1 MALDLFECTRGH
13 TFAMD
18 DEDLDIE
25 ELRCPQC
32 GAAIVDEDGDSDD
45 ADEDEDEDE

>member
-18 DEDLDIE
+18 DEDLDTE
-25 ELRCPQC
+25 ELRCP
-32 GAAIVDEDGDSDD
+32 
-45 ADEDEDEDE
+45 

>member
-13 TFAMD
+13 TFVID
-18 DEDLDIE
+18 DKDLDTE

-32 GAAIVDEDGDSDD
+32 GAAIVDEDVDSDD
-45 ADEDEDEDE
+45 DEDEEAS